1 MLAGFFI
8 LYTLPPDL
16 ILTQSGCLLSPPQ
29 FLRAFGVLGEVCRG
43 QICEWSKVTGRVLW
57 GSGLMP
63 VLFDTFVNRLEREIN
78 SEVTKFAADAEL
90 PEW

>member
-1 MLAGFFI
+1 MCWVKCA
-8 LYTLPPDL
+8 
-16 ILTQSGCLLSPPQ
+16 
-29 FLRAFGVLGEVCRG
+29 EVRS
-43 QICEWSKVTGRVLW
+43 EWSKVTGRVLW
-57 GSGLMP
+57 GSGLML

>member
-1 MLAGFFI
+1 MCWAKCAEVRSV
-8 LYTLPPDL
+8 
-16 ILTQSGCLLSPPQ
+16 SG
-29 FLRAFGVLGEVCRG
+29 V
-43 QICEWSKVTGRVLW
+43 GRVLW
-57 GSGLMP
+57 GSGLML